1 MNGIVA
7 IVGRPNVGKS
17 TLFNRLIEER
27 KSIVHDE
34 PGVTRDRI
42 FGTCE
47 WNGKRFVVIDTGGY
61 IPESSDVFAAAI
73 REQVEVALD
82 QADIVLFVVDV
93 KDGLAPSDYDIADVI
108 RRHKKKNVIVVVNKV
123 DNYQRDLMTGEF
135 YALGL
140 EHIYGISGMNGIG
153 TGDLLD
159 AVVNLIPEEHSDEA
173 IDPTIP
179 KVAVVG
185 KPNVG
190 KSSLINALLGRTV
203 NIVTPIAGTT
213 RDSLY
218 TRYNAFGFEYYL
230 VDTAGLRK
238 KAKVK
243 DNIEFFSAIRT
254 IRAIEECDIA
264 IMMLDANDGIL
275 AQDLHIMGLILK
287 FRKGLIILVN
297 KWDTV
302 EKTPNFD
309 KEYKEVIQQ
318 RLLPL
323 IHIPILFVSATE
335 KLRIF
340 KAMEAVNMVFKEKI
354 KHIPTREL
362 NEKIMPYAIKTPPQ
376 STQGK
381 VVKIKHLQ
389 QIKSSSPTF
398 VIFATH
404 PKLISVAYRRFLKK
418 AIYHEFG
425 FWGWNITLKFKEN

>member
-17 TLFNRLIEER
+17 TLFNRLIEQR

-47 WNGKRFVVIDTGGY
+47 WNGHRFIIIDTGGY

-73 REQVEVALD
+73 REQVEIALD

-93 KDGLAPSDYDIADVI
+93 KEGLNASDYDIADII
-108 RRHKKKNVIVVVNKV
+108 RRHKKKNVIVVANKV
-123 DNYQRDLMTGEF
+123 DNYQRDLLAGEF
-135 YALGL
+135 YALGI
-140 EHIYGISGMNGIG
+140 EQIFSVSGMNGLG
-153 TGDLLD
+153 TGDLMD
-159 AVVNLIPEEHSDEA
+159 AVVEMLPENHLEEA
-173 IDPTIP
+173 IDPNIP
-179 KVAVVG
+179 KVAIVG

-190 KSSLINALLGRTV
+190 KSSLVNALLGRTV

-218 TRYNAFGFEYYL
+218 TRYNAFGFDYYL

-238 KAKVK
+238 RAKVH
-243 DNIEFFSAIRT
+243 DNIEFFSTIRT
-254 IRAIEECDIA
+254 VRAIEECDIA
-264 IMMLDANDGIL
+264 ILMLDANDGIL
-275 AQDLHIMGLILK
+275 AQDLHILSLIVK
-287 FRKGLIILVN
+287 FRKGLVILVN

-309 KEYKEVIQQ
+309 KEFKKVIQNK
-318 RLLPL
+318 LKPL
-323 IHIPILFVSATE
+323 MHVPIIFISATE

-340 KAMEAVNMVFKEKI
+340 KAMEAVNLVYKEKS

-362 NEKIMPYAIKTPPQ
+362 NEKILPYVTKNPPQ
-376 STQGK
+376 GARGK
-381 VVKIKHLQ
+381 IVRIKHLQ
-389 QIKSSSPTF
+389 QVQSHSPTF
-398 VIFATH
+398 VVFATH
-404 PKLISVAYRRFLKK
+404 PKLISVSYRRFLKK
-418 AIYHEFG
+418 ALYHEFG
-425 FWGWNITLKFKEN
+425 FWGWNLGLKFKET